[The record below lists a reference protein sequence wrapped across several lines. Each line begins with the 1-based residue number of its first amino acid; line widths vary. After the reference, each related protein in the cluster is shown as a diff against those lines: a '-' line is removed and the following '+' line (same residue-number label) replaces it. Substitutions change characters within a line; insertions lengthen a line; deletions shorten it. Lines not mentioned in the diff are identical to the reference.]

1 MLRSASLFLFLATP
15 VQAQS
20 ILESAAGAN
29 SSVTLTPTD
38 SGGFELQGELNG
50 VVGDFLLDT
59 GASIVTVNRSMFK
72 EIQKQG
78 SLKKI
83 RRVGARLAS
92 GKLKLLDVYRS
103 DHFIIGAGCDL
114 GPIEFA
120 A

>member
-1 MLRSASLFLFLATP
+1 M
-15 VQAQS
+15 
-20 ILESAAGAN
+20 
-29 SSVTLTPTD
+29 
-38 SGGFELQGELNG
+38 QGELNG

-59 GASIVTVNRSMFK
+59 GASIVTVNRNMFK

-83 RRVGARLAS
+83 RSVGARLAS

-120 A
+120 VVDHGGRNLLGMNALSQAAPFTISMAPAELGLSHCTKL